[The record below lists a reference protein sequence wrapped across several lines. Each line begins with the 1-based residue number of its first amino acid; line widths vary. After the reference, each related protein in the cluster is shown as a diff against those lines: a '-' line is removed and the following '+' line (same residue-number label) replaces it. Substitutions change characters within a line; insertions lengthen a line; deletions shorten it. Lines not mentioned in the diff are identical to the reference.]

1 MTTTLVRT
9 LLTPEKEIHEIFNL
23 LDTHFF
29 FFTGLSFPKR
39 LPPYTAPLWQPQK
52 TITAEKHTN
61 IPKASSYII
70 PQLTND

>member
-39 LPPYTAPLWQPQK
+39 LPPYTAPL
-52 TITAEKHTN
+52 
-61 IPKASSYII
+61 
-70 PQLTND
+70 